1 MDGTVVPP
9 QSFWKTSGQILWNLG
24 LITTGSCICAI
35 AINGILI
42 PKGFVSGGVT
52 GLALVVHYLLPQL
65 AVSTLYLL
73 FEHSPV
79 RPGLEI
85 CRPPFLYL
93 QHHRDPHLFRRR
105 RVGPGG
111 NSRSG
116 LNSWPPFWPG
126 SLWGWELASSSAPR
140 VPPGERIS
148 FRSWSLT
155 RFSVRLGNTVLAF
168 NSAVLIMTAILF
180 SLESALYT
188 LIFIYVTSHFMDLV
202 VTGLSQRKAVMIIS
216 RSQEEIVKSILGELD
231 RGVTVIEG
239 RGGYSGQPNNIV
251 YTVIAF
257 RELSRIK
264 RLIQAIDPDA
274 FVVVTDT
281 TEVMGHRIG
290 NQPHW

>member
-1 MDGTVVPP
+1 MDGTMVK
-9 QSFWKTSGQILWNLG
+9 SRSYWRTLGQILWNLA
-24 LITTGSCICAI
+24 LITMGSAVCAV

-52 GLALVVHYLLPQL
+52 GLALIVHYLVPKLS
-65 AVSTLYLL
+65 VGFLYLL
-73 FEHSPV
+73 MNIPLFALGWKYVGRRFFFYSLVGTFIFSLAVEWVSFPV
-79 RPGLEI
+79 PIQDKILAALLAGIIMGIGTGIILRSAGSS
-85 CRPPFLYL
+85 
-93 QHHRDPHLFRRR
+93 
-105 RVGPGG
+105 GG
-111 NSRSG
+111 TDILSV
-116 LNSWPPFWPG
+116 LI
-126 SLWGWELASSSAPR
+126 LM
-140 VPPGERIS
+140 
-148 FRSWSLT
+148 
-155 RFSVRLGNTVLAF
+155 RFSVRLGNTVLVF
-168 NSAVLIMTAILF
+168 NGAVLCMTALLF

-188 LIFIYVTSHFMDLV
+188 LVFIYVTARMMDLV
-202 VTGLSQRKAVMIIS
+202 VTGLSQRKAITIIS
-216 RSQEEIVKSILGELD
+216 RSQEEIVKSILKELD

-251 YTVIAF
+251 YTVITF

>member
-1 MDGTVVPP
+1 MDSAFVKPRLI
-9 QSFWKTSGQILWNLG
+9 WKTLGRIMWNLG
-24 LITTGSCICAI
+24 LITTGSVICAV

-52 GLALVVHYLLPQL
+52 GLALVVHYLIPQL

-73 FEHSPV
+73 LNIPLFALGWKYVGRRFFIYSIIGTLIFSAAVEWVQVAIPV
-79 RPGLEI
+79 QDKLLAALLAGI
-85 CRPPFLYL
+85 V
-93 QHHRDPHLFRRR
+93 
-105 RVGPGG
+105 VGVGIGIILRSTGSSGG
-111 NSRSG
+111 TDILS
-116 LNSWPPFWPG
+116 
-126 SLWGWELASSSAPR
+126 
-140 VPPGERIS
+140 VMV
-148 FRSWSLT
+148 LT
-155 RFSVRLGNTVLAF
+155 RFSVRLGNTVIAF

-216 RSQEEIVKSILGELD
+216 RSQEEIVQSILGELD

-251 YTVIAF
+251 YTVITF

>member
-1 MDGTVVPP
+1 MDSALIKPRLIG
-9 QSFWKTSGQILWNLG
+9 KTLGQILWNLG
-24 LITTGSCICAI
+24 LITTGSVICAI

-73 FEHSPV
+73 LNIPLFALGWKYVGRRFFIYSIIGTFIFSAAVEWVQVAIPV
-79 RPGLEI
+79 QDKLLAALLAGI
-85 CRPPFLYL
+85 I
-93 QHHRDPHLFRRR
+93 
-105 RVGPGG
+105 VGVGIGIILRSAGSSGG
-111 NSRSG
+111 TDILS
-116 LNSWPPFWPG
+116 
-126 SLWGWELASSSAPR
+126 
-140 VPPGERIS
+140 VMV
-148 FRSWSLT
+148 LT

-216 RSQEEIVKSILGELD
+216 RSQEEIVKAILGELD

-239 RGGYSGQPNNIV
+239 QGGYSGQPNNIV
-251 YTVIAF
+251 YTVITF